1 MSFRITLI
9 AAGFVALLP
18 FAAVAPAQA
27 EPSGGHHRHGHQ
39 GSDLGFLAGVSLT
52 DAQKSQVH
60 EILQASW
67 QAIRPIEKQ
76 IHALHR
82 QISDQLASTGAV
94 NAADLA
100 ALQQQA
106 SQLQDQVAQQRLEAA
121 LQIRGLL
128 TEAQLAQAAQV
139 HQQLAMLRSQM
150 RDVLNQGGANASPS
164 KQ

>member
-27 EPSGGHHRHGHQ
+27 EPGGGHHRHGHQ

-52 DAQKSQVH
+52 DQQKSQIH
-60 EILQASW
+60 EILQANG

-82 QISDQLASTGAV
+82 QIMDQLASTGAV
-94 NAADLA
+94 SAADLS

-128 TEAQLAQAAQV
+128 TQAQLAQAAQV

-150 RDVLNQGGANASPS
+150 RDVLNQGGAAPS
-164 KQ
+164 NQ